1 MLYVCDRCVVTI
13 GDPEVQYQQ
22 MQVLFRRRKQQLD
35 DDMEVLAEPH
45 GYPMIAIAPKQVEG
59 GKSKRKSLCNDS
71 SSETE
76 LRSKSHPNALQRQPA
91 TRLCPPT
98 PWTKTAMP
106 SSVSIWKFENG
117 DRNWNATSSTAVL
130 KRSPSR
136 RRHHLH
142 PHRRLGYPLHRTT
155 KLNRWHILLRR
166 CVVEI

>member
-1 MLYVCDRCVVTI
+1 VEIDQADLN
-13 GDPEVQYQQ
+13 EA
-22 MQVLFRRRKQQLD
+22 MQVLLRRRKQQLD
-35 DDMEVLAEPH
+35 DEMEVLAEPH

-136 RRHHLH
+136 RRR
-142 PHRRLGYPLHRTT
+142 HRRIGHPLHCTT
-155 KLNRWHILLRR
+155 KLNRWHILLR
-166 CVVEI
+166 CSVIDI